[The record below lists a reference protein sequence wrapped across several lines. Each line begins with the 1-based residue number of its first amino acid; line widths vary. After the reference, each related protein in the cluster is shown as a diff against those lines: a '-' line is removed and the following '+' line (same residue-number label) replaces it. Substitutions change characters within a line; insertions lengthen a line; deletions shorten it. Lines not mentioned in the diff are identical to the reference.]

1 MITNGSDMP
10 EVRFIQPTCW
20 DGDSNP
26 AICVGHVRCY
36 INWCRILN
44 IIPSV
49 YGIVDDLLAKKVVEA
64 ACVGFVELLI

>member
-1 MITNGSDMP
+1 MP

-20 DGDSNP
+20 DRDPNP

-49 YGIVDDLLAKKVVEA
+49 YGIVDGLLAKKVVEA